1 MPPGKRRQSNAMLYT
16 LITFVGLFIVATT
29 VAVIYYVKAEELR
42 TTTQEAQNELAK
54 MASADEVRR
63 VGDIVGTKLPGQSNL
78 GSMVEYFGQITAVIM
93 GRPIQVTS
101 AEVNVGNATN
111 AFRSL
116 VEQARPYINIA
127 PPDPNA
133 ASAADPNA
141 PAPSLADPNRV
152 SLRSMAGDLIAKVK
166 QTTEQLDARTAQLA
180 KLQQEFTDATQV
192 WQETADE
199 LNARIGA
206 YQLQVQ
212 QTKTDYNDLRA
223 LLEQSSEQRAAN
235 ILKQLEDERAT
246 SRQLNQDLLKTQA
259 ELEVAQQRLNSAL
272 TDVAKTQP
280 SPDPEAPAHQP
291 DGKIILVDDAAGI
304 VHISL
309 GSDNKIYR
317 GLTFS
322 VYDKG
327 AGIPRDGK
335 PKAEIEV
342 FAIAKTTA
350 TARVLSSQERNPIA
364 TDDIVANLIWDAS
377 KKNQFVIA
385 GDFDLTGKGQ
395 PTYDAKDRIAGL
407 IEKWGGTTSDTI
419 SAETDFVILGNEPRV
434 PPEPTFEAVT
444 NDPTLRD
451 KYEAARKQRAYYDQI
466 RQQAQTFY
474 IPVFTF
480 NRFLHFIGYESSLGE
495 PGSF

>member
-42 TTTQEAQNELAK
+42 TTTADAVNELGK

-78 GSMVEYFGQITAVIM
+78 GSMVEYFGQITALIL
-93 GRPIQVTS
+93 GKPIQVTS

-111 AFRSL
+111 AFGSL
-116 VEQARPYINIA
+116 VEQARPYITIA

-141 PAPSLADPNRV
+141 PARSLADPNRV
-152 SLRSMAGDLIAKVK
+152 SLRSMAGDLIAKIK
-166 QTTEQLDARTAQLA
+166 QTSEQLEARTAQFA
-180 KLQQEFTDATQV
+180 KLQQEFTDATEL

-206 YQLQVQ
+206 YELQVQ
-212 QTKTDYNDLRA
+212 QTKADYNDLRA

-235 ILKQLEDERAT
+235 LLKQLEDERAT
-246 SRQLNQDLLKTQA
+246 SRQLNQDLLRTQA

-272 TDVAKTQP
+272 TDISKTQP

-291 DGKIILVDDAAGI
+291 DGKIVLVDEAAGI
-304 VHISL
+304 VHIDL
-309 GSDNKIYR
+309 GSDDKIYR

-322 VYDKG
+322 VYDK
-327 AGIPRDGK
+327 ASGIPRDGK

-350 TARVLSSQERNPIA
+350 TARILSSEKRNPIA
-364 TDDIVANLIWDAS
+364 VDDIVANLIWDAS

-385 GDFDLTGKGQ
+385 GDFDLAGRGQ

-407 IEKWGGTTSDTI
+407 IEKWGGTTSEMV
-419 SAETDFVILGNEPRV
+419 SAETDFIILGNEPRV
-434 PPEPTFEAVT
+434 PP
-444 NDPTLRD
+444 
-451 KYEAARKQRAYYDQI
+451 
-466 RQQAQTFY
+466 
-474 IPVFTF
+474 
-480 NRFLHFIGYESSLGE
+480 
-495 PGSF
+495 

>member
-42 TTTQEAQNELAK
+42 TTTQEAQNELNK

-63 VGDIVGTKLPGQSNL
+63 VGDIVGTRLPGQSNL
-78 GSMVEYFGQITAVIM
+78 GSMVEYFNQMAGLIL

-101 AEVNVGNATN
+101 AEVNVGNATKV
-111 AFRSL
+111 FRSL
-116 VEQARPYINIA
+116 VEQARPYITIA

-133 ASAADPNA
+133 VSAADPNA

-152 SLRSMAGDLIAKVK
+152 SLRSMAGDLIAKVR

-180 KLQQEFTDATQV
+180 KLQQEFTDATEV

-212 QTKTDYNDLRA
+212 QTKADYNDLRA

-235 ILKQLEDERAT
+235 ILKQLENERAT

-259 ELEVAQQRLNSAL
+259 ELELAQQRLNSAL
-272 TDVAKTQP
+272 TEIAKTQP
-280 SPDPEAPAHQP
+280 APDPEAPAHQP
-291 DGKIILVDDAAGI
+291 DGKIILVDQAAGI
-304 VHISL
+304 VHINL
-309 GSDNKIYR
+309 GSDDRIYR

-322 VYDKG
+322 VYDKA

-350 TARVLSSQERNPIA
+350 TARILSSQERNPIA
-364 TDDIVANLIWDAS
+364 TDDIIANLIWDAS

-395 PTYDAKDRIAGL
+395 PTYGARDRIAGL
-407 IEKWGGTTSDTI
+407 IEKWGGTTSETI

-451 KYEAARKQRAYYDQI
+451 KYEAARKQRAYYDQV

-480 NRFLHFIGYESSLGE
+480 NRFLHFIGYESSVGK